1 MYMKKK
7 LLLLGFFTTLSSLA
21 YSQALPKPDRVP
33 TASDSVKKVAGAAG
47 LQGTA
52 TQKSQ
57 PKPYKSVITEKALTK
72 AGFFKVHK
80 VDDKYYFELADSV
93 MGREILVVN
102 RISKAGAEVR
112 AAAGYAGDQIGSS
125 VIQFEKGPN
134 NRVFLR
140 KISFSTY
147 SPDSTKAMYQ
157 AVRRSNIQAIVAA
170 FNVAAYAPNNK
181 GSVIDVTD
189 YINGENEIF
198 SFSSAAAKSRIKLG
212 NFIGDRSYIENVRS
226 FPTNVEVTTVK
237 TYALTPAPAPTLGSP
252 PTPAP
257 GSGPNNLTGSAT
269 IEVNTSLVV
278 LPKKPMQPRYF
289 DPRVGYFTVGYTDFD
304 TNPQGI
310 KEIQL
315 VKRWR
320 LEPKPQ
326 DVARYNRG
334 ELVEPREPIV
344 FYVDPATP
352 KKWVPY
358 LIAGVNDWQKAFEKA
373 GFKNAII
380 GKVAPTAKENPNWSL
395 DDARHSAIVYKPSEI
410 SNASGPSIA
419 DPRSGEIIESHINWY
434 HNVMKL
440 VHDWYMIQ
448 ASAIDPRARKMEF
461 SDELM
466 GDLIR
471 FVSSHEVGHT
481 LGLRHNYGSSST
493 VPVEKLRNKKW
504 VEANGHTPSIMD
516 YARFNYVAQPG
527 DNVTAKGIYPRIGD
541 YDLWAIEWGYKVV
554 PNATSAAEEVGAL
567 NKLTTAKLANRRHW
581 FGTETNPDDPHSQN
595 EDLGDNAMKASEY
608 GIKNLQYILTKL
620 PDWTREPNE
629 DYKNLETMYG
639 QLTAQ
644 YNRYLGHVAKNIGG
658 IYENPKTVEQA
669 GPVYERTPVET
680 QKEALAFLDKNLFTT
695 PMWLL
700 DKPVLDDIGGNPLTV
715 VSRSQET
722 ILSRLLSNTTL
733 AKLIE
738 GEALDGDK
746 AYKITSF
753 FADIDNSIFK
763 EVKLNQPIDVYRRNL
778 QKIYVEKLLE
788 LLKPAPASAAS
799 MPATPGG
806 MPASGNAMTATNA
819 KYGDVMSVAKAELRT
834 INTLVKSSLPSQKDS
849 LSSYHLQDISDRIE
863 EALRPKG

>member
-1 MYMKKK
+1 MQKT
-7 LLLLGFFTTLSSLA
+7 LLVTGLLTALGSLA
-21 YSQALPKPDRVP
+21 YGQTRPTTPRPVP
-33 TASDSVKKVAGAAG
+33 TATDSVKKVAGAAG
-47 LQGTA
+47 LQGNA
-52 TQKSQ
+52 TPKAQ
-57 PKPYKSVITEKALTK
+57 PKPYKTVITDKAITK

-80 VDDKYYFELADSV
+80 VDDKYFFELADSV

-125 VIQFEKGPN
+125 VIRFEKGPN
-134 NRVFLR
+134 HRVFLR
-140 KISFSTY
+140 KVSFSTY

-189 YINGENEIF
+189 YVNGENEIF
-198 SFSSAAAKSRIKLG
+198 SFSSAAAKTRIRLG
-212 NFIGDRSYIENVRS
+212 DFVGDRSYIENVRS
-226 FPTNVEVTTVK
+226 FPANVEVTTVK
-237 TYALTPAPAPTLGSP
+237 TYALTPDPTA
-252 PTPAP
+252 AP
-257 GSGPNNLTGSAT
+257 GGPATPPAGTGAKNLTGSAT

-278 LPKKPMQPRYF
+278 LPRKPMQPRYF

-304 TNPQGI
+304 TNPQGV

-334 ELVEPREPIV
+334 ELVEPRDPIV
-344 FYVDPATP
+344 FYIDPATP

-373 GFKNAII
+373 GFKNAIV
-380 GKVAPTAKENPNWSL
+380 GKVAPTAQEDPNWSL

-410 SNASGPSIA
+410 ANASGPSIS
-419 DPRSGEIIESHINWY
+419 DPRSGEIMESHVNWY

-440 VHDWYMIQ
+440 VHDWYMVQ
-448 ASAIDPRARKMEF
+448 ASAVDPRARKMEF

-481 LGLRHNYGSSST
+481 IGLRHNYGASST
-493 VPVEKLRNKKW
+493 VPVEKLRDKKW

-527 DNVTAKGIYPRIGD
+527 DNISAKGIYPRIGD
-541 YDLWAIEWGYKVV
+541 YDLWAIEWGYKLL
-554 PNATSAAEEVGAL
+554 PGAKSAAEEVGPL
-567 NKLTTAKLANRRHW
+567 NKLTVAKLNNRRLW
-581 FGTETNPDDPHSQN
+581 FGTETNPNDPHSQN

-658 IYENPKTVEQA
+658 IYENPKTVDQA
-669 GPVYERTPVET
+669 GPVYERTPAET
-680 QKEALAFLDKNLFTT
+680 QREALAFLDKQLFTT
-695 PMWLL
+695 PVWLL
-700 DKPVLDDIGGNPLTV
+700 DKPVLDDIGGNPLAV

-722 ILSRLLSNTTL
+722 ILSRLISANTLSKLL
-733 AKLIE
+733 A
-738 GEALDGDK
+738 GEAFDGDK

-753 FADIDNSIFK
+753 FTDLNNAILREIAT
-763 EVKLNQPIDVYRRNL
+763 NQPIDVYRRNL
-778 QKIYVEKLLE
+778 QKIYVEKLIE
-788 LLKPAPASAAS
+788 LVKPAPVSAAG
-799 MPATPGG
+799 T
-806 MPASGNAMTATNA
+806 PASPVGAPSSGNTAAANA
-819 KYGDVMSVAKAELRT
+819 KYSDVVSVARAELRS
-834 INTLVKSSLPSQKDS
+834 INALVKSSLPSQKDS

-863 EALRPKG
+863 EALNPKG

>member
-1 MYMKKK
+1 MKKK
-7 LLLLGFFTTLSSLA
+7 LLVIGLLTSFGSLA
-21 YSQALPKPDRVP
+21 NAQTRPTPAPVP
-33 TASDSVKKVAGAAG
+33 TVIDSVKRVAGAAG
-47 LQGTA
+47 LQGNA

-57 PKPYKSVITEKALTK
+57 PKPYKTVITDKAITK

-80 VDDKYYFELADSV
+80 VDDKYFFEMADSV

-170 FNVAAYAPNNK
+170 FNIAAYAPDNK
-181 GSVIDVTD
+181 GSVIDITD

-198 SFSSAAAKSRIKLG
+198 SFSSAAAKSRIRLG
-212 NFIGDRSYIENVRS
+212 NFVGDRSYIENIRS

-237 TYALTPAPAPTLGSP
+237 TYVLTPAPGSSGM
-252 PTPAP
+252 AGA
-257 GSGPNNLTGSAT
+257 GSGPNNLNGSAT
-269 IEVNTSLVV
+269 IEVNTSLVA

-304 TNPQGI
+304 TNPQGV
-310 KEIQL
+310 KDIQM

-326 DVARYNRG
+326 DMARYKRG
-334 ELVEPREPIV
+334 ELVEPRDPIV
-344 FYVDPATP
+344 FYIDPATP

-358 LIAGVNDWQKAFEKA
+358 LIAGVNDWQIAFEKA

-410 SNASGPSIA
+410 ANASGPSIS
-419 DPRSGEIIESHINWY
+419 DPRSGEIMESHINWY

-481 LGLRHNYGSSST
+481 IGLRHNYGSSST
-493 VPVEKLRNKKW
+493 VPVENLRDKKW

-527 DNVTAKGIYPRIGD
+527 DNITSKGIYPRIGD
-541 YDLWAIEWGYKVV
+541 YDMWAIEWGYKIL
-554 PNATSAAEEVGAL
+554 PNAKSATDEVGIL
-567 NKLTTAKLANRRHW
+567 NKLTVDKLKNRRHW
-581 FGTETNPDDPHSQN
+581 FGTETNPNDPHSQN

-608 GIKNLQYILTKL
+608 GIKNLQHILIKL

-629 DYKNLETMYG
+629 DYKNLENMYG
-639 QLTAQ
+639 QLTTQ
-644 YNRYLGHVAKNIGG
+644 FNRYMGHVAKNIGG
-658 IYENPKTVEQA
+658 VYENPKTVDQA
-669 GPVYERTPVET
+669 GPVYERTPAET

-695 PMWLL
+695 PLWLV
-700 DKPVLDDIGGNPLTV
+700 DKPVLDNIGGNPLLV
-715 VSRSQET
+715 VSRSQEN
-722 ILSRLLSNTTL
+722 ILSRLISNNTLS
-733 AKLIE
+733 KLIA
-738 GEALDGDK
+738 GEAFDGDK

-753 FADIDNSIFK
+753 FTDINNSILK
-763 EVKLNQPIDVYRRNL
+763 EVKSNQPIDMYRRNL
-778 QKIYVEKLLE
+778 QKIYVEKLIE
-788 LLKPAPASAAS
+788 LVKPAPL
-799 MPATPGG
+799 ATVGTVFPGN
-806 MPASGNAMTATNA
+806 SSSTTNPRQS
-819 KYGDVMSVAKAELRT
+819 DVMSVAKAELRN
-834 INTLVKSSLPSQKDS
+834 INALVKSSLPGQKDS

-863 EALRPKG
+863 EALNPKG